1 MSVGRIVTAS
11 GEDSAPL
18 ACAICSRESSVGRR
32 QVLAWLGLG
41 IGLGLGSGLGSV
53 LGLGLGLGLGLAR
66 CGRSTRAARGVRASH
81 EHSMIE
87 GSFVPSF
94 D

>member
-11 GEDSAPL
+11 GELSAPR

-32 QVLAWLGLG
+32 QV
-41 IGLGLGSGLGSV
+41 
-53 LGLGLGLGLGLAR
+53 LAR